1 MTYFAAQPDPASLLR
16 TLLRLRHDLVMIGRA
31 ADEPFPEVF
40 RACLGPPLARVSET
54 AADYL
59 RSSSKAL
66 VARRPSPALDAVEAA
81 FRRLRR
87 HACRSSPRRTDPEF
101 TW

>member
-1 MTYFAAQPDPASLLR
+1 
-16 TLLRLRHDLVMIGRA
+16 
-31 ADEPFPEVF
+31 
-40 RACLGPPLARVSET
+40 LARVSET